1 MIPVLYIWCD
11 NFNMKSLLIIGV
23 LTLSCMS
30 KLHAQKINP
39 DYDSTLAKQLN
50 ADDYGMKSYI
60 LVILKTG
67 SNNVQDKQLRDSLFA
82 EHFANMSAMVEAG
95 KLVVAGPIDKNE
107 NNYRGIFILN
117 VTSFEDAQLLLQ
129 NDPTIH
135 EKVLEAELYKWY
147 GSAALPVYLDTHDKI
162 QKFSIE

>member
-135 EKVLEAELYKWY
+135 EKVLEAELYEWY

>member
-82 EHFANMSAMVEAG
+82 GHFANMSAMVEAG

-135 EKVLEAELYKWY
+135 EKVLEAELYEWY

>member
-23 LTLSCMS
+23 LTLSCMR

-135 EKVLEAELYKWY
+135 EKVLEAELYEWY